1 MASKKTGNPVGAPS
15 KYKPEYCDIVIKH
28 GKEGKSLEQIAL
40 QLDVSYRTLCNWRE
54 EFPEFF
60 HALETAHRFSQAWWE
75 DTAQNH
81 IVESKDDKKINAGLW
96 AKVMAARFPETYS
109 ERNKVELTGKDGKAM
124 EIDHFNS
131 ALEGL
136 LDIVEKK
143 LG

>member
-1 MASKKTGNPVGAPS
+1 
-15 KYKPEYCDIVIKH
+15 
-28 GKEGKSLEQIAL
+28 
-40 QLDVSYRTLCNWRE
+40 
-54 EFPEFF
+54 
-60 HALETAHRFSQAWWE
+60 
-75 DTAQNH
+75 
-81 IVESKDDKKINAGLW
+81 
-96 AKVMAARFPETYS
+96 MAARFPETYS